1 MPTAYGVSNCVGWYQ
16 ASAGLYSDAGST
28 PAVQGG
34 GVAQWNDCSGAGNH
48 LTQTTAA
55 NQPVF
60 NNYTAVVG
68 PGGPADISPFGAAIN
83 TFQPSYPAAVLFDGV
98 NGFLNMPSSLA
109 VPGSGCTVVL
119 CAKGVGV
126 SPVALGPG
134 STGGIFT
141 FGYFGGSPQK
151 MGYYNGNYGQFPT
164 STYVPVM
171 CPMVY
176 GVRVSAAFNETRLYM
191 GTNQQ
196 GVLSGNALPS
206 GLAGGS
212 IGRAA
217 NVNSSIFGNFS
228 FNGEIAEVAVFSTA
242 LADGDMANL
251 LADMQAANRL
261 RVDSNASQVIFVGD
275 SLTAGGPSLHPV
287 SKNYPAILVQ
297 QAGGAFKPL
306 TIAVPGNTIAQ
317 QMTYVTNQ
325 VLPLDLTPFGKN
337 VAVICCGSND
347 IIANRTSAQIL
358 ADLATLGTAL
368 RAGGFKVIML
378 TITPRTLPTGQAA
391 VLTAVNA
398 GLRTG
403 YTAFADALVDW
414 AADPRLSDPTNTI
427 YYSDACHTTDI
438 GDGVKAQLVQPV
450 LNSILNP
457 AATTATPLEYASFYA
472 PGRTFLGNY
481 GTFVRS

>member
-1 MPTAYGVSNCVGWYQ
+1 MATAYGVSNCVGWYQ

-28 PAVQGG
+28 PVAQGQ

-48 LTQTTAA
+48 LTQATTA
-55 NQPVF
+55 NRPIY

-68 PGGPADISPFGAAIN
+68 PGGPSPIVPYGSAIN
-83 TFQPSYPAAVLFDGV
+83 SFQPSYPAAVLFDGV
-98 NGFLNMPSSLA
+98 NGFLNIPSSLA
-109 VPGSGCTVVL
+109 VSGSGCTVLV

-134 STGGIFT
+134 SPGGIFT

-151 MGYYNGNYGQFPT
+151 MGYYNGNYGQFPS
-164 STYVPVM
+164 STYLPVL

-176 GVRVSAAFNETRLYM
+176 GIRVSATFNETRLYM

-196 GVLSGNALPS
+196 SVLSGNALPS
-206 GLAGGS
+206 ALAGGS
-212 IGRAA
+212 VGCATNA
-217 NVNSSIFGNFS
+217 NSGIFGNFLFS
-228 FNGEIAEVAVFSTA
+228 GEIAELAIFSSAVADS
-242 LADGDMANL
+242 DMTNL
-251 LADMQAANRL
+251 LADMQAANRM
-261 RVDSNASQVIFVGD
+261 RVDTNANQVIFVGD
-275 SLTAGGPSLHPV
+275 SLTSGGPSLHPV
-287 SKNYPAILVQ
+287 SKNYPAIVCQ
-297 QAGGAFKPL
+297 QSGSAFKPL

-317 QMTYVTNQ
+317 QTAFVANE
-325 VLPLDLTPFGKN
+325 VLPLDLTPFGTN

-347 IIANRTSAQIL
+347 IIASRTSAQIL
-358 ADLATLGTAL
+358 ADLTTLGTAL
-368 RAGGFKVIML
+368 RSGGFKVIML

-438 GDGVKAQLVQPV
+438 GDGVKAQLVMPA
-450 LNSILNP
+450 LNALLNP
-457 AATTATPLEYASFYA
+457 ATTAMPLEFASFYA
-472 PGRTFLGNY
+472 PGRTFLGNF
-481 GTFVRS
+481 GAFVRS